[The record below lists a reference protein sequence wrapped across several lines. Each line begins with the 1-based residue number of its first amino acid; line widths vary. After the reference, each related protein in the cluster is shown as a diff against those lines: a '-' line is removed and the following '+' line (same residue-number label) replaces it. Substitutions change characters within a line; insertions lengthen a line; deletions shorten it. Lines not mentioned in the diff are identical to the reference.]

1 MRAYLR
7 VMPRAGVRDPQGE
20 AVAQALKGLGFQ
32 DVAGVRQGKLI
43 EIEIEAPDA
52 ESAARR
58 LDEMA
63 ESLLVNAIVEDY
75 EIEAGC

>member
-7 VMPRAGVRDPQGE
+7 VMPREGVRDPQGE
-20 AVAQALKGLGFQ
+20 AVAQALKALGFQ

-43 EIEIEAPDA
+43 EVEIEAPDA